1 MTLPAQDHADAVP
14 EDEIVLVNRAIRR
27 AMAVH
32 KALGVP
38 WATWGPNGVTWI
50 PPEELPELPREER
63 GVLPTSSAPRV
74 APRVVRREPSGT

>member
-32 KALGVP
+32 KAD
-38 WATWGPNGVTWI
+38 
-50 PPEELPELPREER
+50 RK
-63 GVLPTSSAPRV
+63 S
-74 APRVVRREPSGT
+74 VV

>member
-1 MTLPAQDHADAVP
+1 MTRTADNHAEAVP
-14 EDEIVLVNRAIRR
+14 EDEIVLVDRAIRR

-63 GVLPTSSAPRV
+63 GVLPTSSAPRP
-74 APRVVRREPSGT
+74 APRVVRREPSSR